1 MLVVADSSALVAL
14 ATCSALDLLPALFDD
29 VFVPQGVYDE
39 VVIPGKP
46 QAAKLQEFLQ
56 KRVMAVKAA
65 SHSDS
70 GSDLG
75 QGEAEAIALYKLLAA
90 DLLLIDD
97 RRARAIAEM
106 QQIRCIGTLG
116 VLLAAKRRGIV
127 AEIAPYIEKLRA
139 SPLHYSH
146 LLLIKVLQLAQEI

>member
-14 ATCSALDLLPALFDD
+14 ATCSALDLLPALFDE
-29 VFVPQGVYDE
+29 VFAPQGVYDE

-46 QAAKLQEFLQ
+46 QAVALQQFLQ
-56 KRVMAVKAA
+56 KRVIAVEAA
-65 SHSDS
+65 TDS
-70 GSDLG
+70 ATGSDLG
-75 QGEAEAIALYKLLAA
+75 QGELEAIALYKLLAA

-97 RRARAIAEM
+97 RRARVVAET
-106 QQIRCIGTLG
+106 QQIRCIGALG

-139 SPLHYSH
+139 SPIHYSH